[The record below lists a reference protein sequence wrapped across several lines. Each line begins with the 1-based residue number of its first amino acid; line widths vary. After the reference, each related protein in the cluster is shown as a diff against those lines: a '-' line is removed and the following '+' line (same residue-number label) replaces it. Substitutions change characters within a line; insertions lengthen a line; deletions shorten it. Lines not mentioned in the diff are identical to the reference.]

1 MYNAVC
7 CLFREVVF
15 KHSEEQTI
23 ALAVEHTKLI
33 RDLTDEYSAKHGTQF
48 RYEYSPETFSQ
59 SDIDFSVRVCEAVKA
74 AWGKHGTQP
83 HDRLIINLPATV
95 EIGPPNHWADQVRPR
110 LLSPAHQ
117 SKRVILGRVLLYAHH
132 RARKSDDQLAQSQ

>member
-15 KHSEEQTI
+15 KHSEEQSI

-33 RDLTDEYSAKHGTQF
+33 RELSDEYSAKYGTRF

-59 SDIDFSVRVCEAVKA
+59 SDVDFSVRICEAVKA
-74 AWGKHGTQP
+74 AWGKHGAELY
-83 HDRLIINLPATV
+83 DRLIVNLPATV
-95 EIGPPNHWADQVRPR
+95 EIGPPNYWADQVCSF
-110 LLSPAHQ
+110 LLNHAHHSQ
-117 SKRVILGRVLLYAHH
+117 PGFLGRVLLHTHH
-132 RARKSDDQLAQSQ
+132 RARKSDHQLAQSQ

>member
-1 MYNAVC
+1 MLTPARADLIRRTFESIAGAKKVIIHMYNAVC

-15 KHSEEQTI
+15 KHSEEQSI

-33 RDLTDEYSAKHGTQF
+33 RELTDEYGAKYGTQF

-59 SDIDFSVRVCEAVKA
+59 CDLGFSVRICEAVKA
-74 AWGKHGTQP
+74 AWGKHGTEF

-95 EIGPPNHWADQVRPR
+95 EIGPPNHWADQV
-110 LLSPAHQ
+110 SPCFSSLAHQ
-117 SKRVILGRVLLYAHH
+117 S
-132 RARKSDDQLAQSQ
+132 